1 MSEIKD
7 LGELHQALV
16 TNFRLKAK
24 ILSILF
30 GFVLVFQLS
39 AILFVATQTDLMG
52 NVIPIRMAFIGP
64 SMLILF
70 FTSEII
76 VFRYLKRI
84 QGNNTQLRKSFTYL
98 STFAEVSFP
107 CSVMFMVG
115 SFMEKASVFPPMQI
129 VNSPL
134 LITLLIMIILSSL
147 LLDPRLSFFAGLV
160 GGVEYF
166 SVNLFFLQRTVNVNI
181 VDFGNAGIKS
191 VFIIVT
197 GLLVGLVS
205 KKIREAIISSL
216 ESKNE
221 LIHNLDKRVHE
232 KTVEVVAQKNEI
244 ENKNFLLEE
253 KQKEILDSIHYAKR
267 IQHTLLPSETYI
279 GRHIKGLRKRN

>member
-1 MSEIKD
+1 MNGVKD
-7 LGELHQALV
+7 LGELHNALV
-16 TNFRLKAK
+16 ANFRLKSK

-30 GFVLVFQLS
+30 GAVLTLQLS
-39 AILFVATQTDLMG
+39 AMTYVATQTDLMG
-52 NVIPIRMAFIGP
+52 KVIPIRMAFIGP

-70 FTSEII
+70 FVSEII
-76 VFRYLKRI
+76 AFRYLKRV
-84 QGNNTQLRKSFTYL
+84 QKNNIQLRRSFTYL

-107 CSVMFMVG
+107 CSVMFIIG
-115 SFMEKASVFPPMQI
+115 SFMARASVFPPMQI

-147 LLDPRLSFFAGLV
+147 LLDPRLSLFAGLV
-160 GGVEYF
+160 GGIEYLA
-166 SVNLFFLQRTVNVNI
+166 VNLFFLKRTANVTV
-181 VDFGNAGIKS
+181 VDFGNAGVKS
-191 VFIIVT
+191 AFIIVT

-221 LIHNLDKRVHE
+221 LIHNLDKRVNE
-232 KTVEVVAQKNEI
+232 KTAEVVAQKNEI
-244 ENKNFLLEE
+244 ENKNVLLEE

-267 IQHTLLPSETYI
+267 IQNTLLPSETYI
-279 GRHIKGLRKRN
+279 GRHIK

>member
-1 MSEIKD
+1 MSRVKD
-7 LGELHQALV
+7 LGELHDALV
-16 TNFRLKAK
+16 ANFRLKSK

-30 GFVLVFQLS
+30 GAVLTLQLS
-39 AILFVATQTDLMG
+39 AMTYVATQTDLIG
-52 NVIPIRMAFIGP
+52 NVIPIRMVFIGP

-70 FTSEII
+70 FMSEII
-76 VFRYLKRI
+76 AFRYLTRVQK
-84 QGNNTQLRKSFTYL
+84 NNIQLRRSFTYL

-107 CSVMFMVG
+107 CSVMFIIG
-115 SFMEKASVFPPMQI
+115 SFMAKASVFPPMQI

-160 GGVEYF
+160 GGIEYLV
-166 SVNLFFLQRTVNVNI
+166 VNLFFLKRTANVTV
-181 VDFGNAGIKS
+181 VDFGNAGVKS
-191 VFIIVT
+191 AFIIVT

-221 LIHNLDKRVHE
+221 LIHNLDKRVNE
-232 KTVEVVAQKNEI
+232 KTAEVVAQKNEI
-244 ENKNFLLEE
+244 ENKNVLLEE

-267 IQHTLLPSETYI
+267 IQNTLLPSETYI
-279 GRHIKGLRKRN
+279 GRHIK

>member
-1 MSEIKD
+1 MSEVKD
-7 LGELHQALV
+7 LGELHHALV
-16 TNFRLKAK
+16 ANFRLKAK

-30 GFVLVFQLS
+30 GAVLALQLS
-39 AILFVATQTDLMG
+39 AMTFVVTQTDLMG

-64 SMLILF
+64 AMLILF
-70 FTSEII
+70 FSAEII

-84 QGNNTQLRKSFTYL
+84 QRNNMQLRRSFTYL
-98 STFAEVSFP
+98 STFVEVSFP
-107 CSVMFMVG
+107 CSVMFIIG
-115 SFMEKASVFPPMQI
+115 SFMAKASVFPPMQI

-160 GGVEYF
+160 GGIEYL
-166 SVNLFFLQRTVNVNI
+166 SVNIFFLKRTANVSV
-181 VDFGNAGIKS
+181 VDFGNAGVKS
-191 VFIIVT
+191 AFIIVT

-244 ENKNFLLEE
+244 ENKNILLEE

-267 IQHTLLPSETYI
+267 IQRTLLPSETYI
-279 GRHIKGLRKRN
+279 GRHIKLHRKK